1 LFQGVKRVKRVKR
14 VVGQLE
20 EWPLRSILDRRDM
33 ETTAPINSGILPG
46 WRETC
51 AWLSLGISSSIFSLV
66 FSPIFRVLAA

>member
-1 LFQGVKRVKRVKR
+1 
-14 VVGQLE
+14 
-20 EWPLRSILDRRDM
+20 M

-51 AWLSLGISSSIFSLV
+51 VWLSLGISSSIFSLV